1 MNGNWRVQLGA
12 FGVAGN
18 ADRLWA
24 QLQSN
29 PALSGTRK
37 ALVPGGN
44 VTRLQAVG
52 FNSRA
57 EAQQACDALKRQG
70 QACMVARP

>member
-1 MNGNWRVQLGA
+1 MSGNWRVQLGA

-37 ALVPGGN
+37 SLVPSGN
-44 VTRLQAVG
+44 VTRLHAVG

-57 EAQQACDALKRQG
+57 EAQQACDALARQG